1 MLSYTRPYQKEGV
14 TVQIEIDGYNIHYNI
29 KGDGKKS
36 VIILQGWG
44 TKSEIYNVIA
54 DALCDRYRVVSFDLP
69 GFGDSTEPREAWG
82 VGDYKNFAVK
92 FAKALGIDSAVLIGH
107 SFGGRI
113 IIKLASEKDPG
124 LDIEKIVLIDSAGIV
139 NPKSFKTK
147 LKIARYKVLKKL
159 AGLKISEFFFGQA
172 IEEWK
177 KRQGSDDYRNASP
190 IMKQCLVKAV
200 NENLSGLLP
209 LIDRETLLIWGD
221 RDTATPL
228 SDGKTMEKKI
238 PGAGLA
244 VIPGTGH
251 FSFLENPELFKKI
264 INAFL

>member
-1 MLSYTRPYQKEGV
+1 MLSYTIPHCKNGV
-14 TVQIEIDGYNIHYNI
+14 EMQIDIEGYNIHYNI
-29 KGDGKKS
+29 KGDGKKY

-44 TKSEIYNVIA
+44 TKSDLYEVIVNS
-54 DALCDRYRVVSFDLP
+54 LCDKYKVVSFDLP
-69 GFGDSTEPREAWG
+69 GFGDSTEPREGWS
-82 VGDYKNFAVK
+82 VDDFKDFFLK
-92 FAKALGIDSAVLIGH
+92 FTKALGIGSATLIGH
-107 SFGGRI
+107 SFGGRV
-113 IIKLASEKDPG
+113 IIKLAASKSPD
-124 LDIEKIVLIDSAGIV
+124 LNIEKIVLIDSAGIV

-147 LKIARYKVLKKL
+147 MKIMRYKVLKNL
-159 AGLKISEFFFGQA
+159 AGLKVAKFFFGSA
-172 IEEWK
+172 VEDWK

-190 IMKQCLVKAV
+190 VMKQCLVKAV
-200 NENLSGLLP
+200 NENLKDLLP

-228 SDGKTMEKKI
+228 SDGKTMEKLI

-251 FSFLENPELFKKI
+251 FSFLENPGLFDKI